1 MIEVR
6 GRSKGQLRVIEAVLA
21 TVIIFTTFA
30 SAAYLLK
37 SHRTWATRHLE
48 ELEKTGYNALQRLAE
63 SGGLEATVGDS
74 HLGWELHLKLLLET
88 ILPSSVYYNLTVLVS
103 RYQNGIAT
111 LVNYNGQ
118 AITNVQSAGFIN
130 SPEIASIT
138 YVYTCRRA
146 KVYVL
151 VLQLATGGEAQ

>member
-1 MIEVR
+1 VIEVR

-21 TVIIFTTFA
+21 TIIIFTTFA

-63 SGGLEATVGDS
+63 SGGLEMTVGDS
-74 HLGWELHLKLLLET
+74 RPGWEVHLKLLLET
-88 ILPSSVYYNLTVLVS
+88 ILPASVYYNLTILAS
-103 RYQNGIAT
+103 RYQNGIVT
-111 LVNYNGQ
+111 LEDYSQ

-130 SPEIASIT
+130 SPEIASVT
-138 YVYTCRRA
+138 YVYTCRNA

>member
-1 MIEVR
+1 
-6 GRSKGQLRVIEAVLA
+6 LRVIEAVLA
-21 TVIIFTTFA
+21 TIIIFTTFT

-48 ELEKTGYNALQRLAE
+48 ELEKTGYNAMHRLAE
-63 SGGLEATVGDS
+63 SGGLETTVGDS

-88 ILPSSVYYNLTVLVS
+88 ILPASVYFNLTIFTS
-103 RYQNGIAT
+103 RYQNGIVT
-111 LVNYNGQ
+111 LEDYSQ
-118 AITNVQSAGFIN
+118 AITNVHSAGFIN

-138 YVYTCRRA
+138 YVYTCGNA
-146 KVYVL
+146 KVYVF